1 MLIPGVQADLAHG
14 PGKRSER
21 KHTAIVSAAA
31 EVFLS
36 TGYAGA
42 SMDEIA
48 SRSGVSK
55 QTVYKHFSSKEA
67 LFVAVMNQMMGE
79 ADTAVHIGLPDVK
92 DRAQLEA
99 YLLDYAVRQ
108 LTIVLTPGLMQLR
121 RLVIAEAQRFPE
133 LAKELYARGPARA
146 IEVMGSAFEQLAGK
160 NLLQFS
166 DATVA
171 ASQFNWLVMA
181 DPVDRV
187 MMLGDEA
194 IPTQQE
200 IRRHAEAAIATFLAA
215 FLHPDQ
221 REVQH
226 TQAPNGW

>member
-1 MLIPGVQADLAHG
+1 MPMTDSEIPAGT
-14 PGKRSER
+14 RSER
-21 KHTAIVSAAA
+21 KQAAIVGAAA

-55 QTVYKHFSSKEA
+55 QTVYKHFTSKEA
-67 LFVAVMNQMMGE
+67 LFIAVMGQMMGE
-79 ADTAVHIGLPDVK
+79 ADIAVHQGLPKVEN
-92 DRAQLEA
+92 RAQLEA

-108 LTIVLTPGLMQLR
+108 LAIVLTPGLMQLR

-133 LAKELYARGPARA
+133 LARQLYARGPARA
-146 IEVMGSAFEQLAGK
+146 VEAMGAAFEQLAAK

-166 DATVA
+166 DASMT

-181 DPVDRV
+181 DPVNRV
-187 MMLGDEA
+187 MMLGDA
-194 IPTQQE
+194 ALPSQAE
-200 IRRHAEAAIATFLAA
+200 IHRHAEAAVATFLAA

-221 REVQH
+221 R
-226 TQAPNGW
+226 

>member
-1 MLIPGVQADLAHG
+1 MPMTDSEIPAGT
-14 PGKRSER
+14 RSER
-21 KHTAIVSAAA
+21 KQAAIVGAAA

-55 QTVYKHFSSKEA
+55 QTVYKHFTSKEA
-67 LFVAVMNQMMGE
+67 LFIAVMGQMMGE
-79 ADTAVHIGLPDVK
+79 ADIAVHQGLPRVEN
-92 DRAQLEA
+92 RAQLEA

-108 LTIVLTPGLMQLR
+108 LAIVLTPGLMQLR

-133 LAKELYARGPARA
+133 LARQLYARGPARA
-146 IEVMGSAFEQLAGK
+146 VEAMGVAFEQLAAK

-166 DATVA
+166 DASMA

-181 DPVDRV
+181 DPVNRV
-187 MMLGDEA
+187 MMLGDA
-194 IPTQQE
+194 ALPNQAE
-200 IRRHAEAAIATFLAA
+200 IRRHAEAAVATFLAA

-221 REVQH
+221 R
-226 TQAPNGW
+226 

>member
-1 MLIPGVQADLAHG
+1 MLIPGMEADLALG
-14 PGKRSER
+14 RAGTRSER
-21 KHTAIVSAAA
+21 KQAAIVGAAA

-67 LFVAVMNQMMGE
+67 LFVAVLTQMMGE
-79 ADTAVHIGLPDVK
+79 ADTAVHTGLPQVEN
-92 DRAQLEA
+92 RAQLEA

-108 LTIVLTPGLMQLR
+108 LAIVLTPGLMQLR

-133 LAKELYARGPARA
+133 LAKVLYTRGPARA
-146 IEVMGSAFEQLAGK
+146 LEVMGSAFEQLAGK
-160 NLLQFS
+160 KLLQFS

-181 DPVDRV
+181 EPVNRV
-187 MMLGDEA
+187 MMLGDAA
-194 IPTQQE
+194 IPTKQE
-200 IRRHAEAAIATFLAA
+200 IRRHAEAAVATFLAA

-221 REVQH
+221 R
-226 TQAPNGW
+226 

>member
-21 KHTAIVSAAA
+21 KHAAIVSAAA

-181 DPVDRV
+181 DPVNRV

>member
-1 MLIPGVQADLAHG
+1 MMIAGADADLAHR
-14 PGKRSER
+14 PGTRSER
-21 KHTAIVSAAA
+21 KHAAIVGAAA

-36 TGYAGA
+36 AGYAGA

-48 SRSGVSK
+48 SLSGVSK

-67 LFVAVMNQMMGE
+67 LFVAVISQMMGE
-79 ADTAVHIGLPDVK
+79 ADTAVHTGLPDVK
-92 DRAQLEA
+92 DCAQLEA
-99 YLLDYAVRQ
+99 YLLDYAVRL

-146 IEVMGSAFEQLAGK
+146 LDVMGSAFEQLAAK
-160 NLLQFS
+160 NLLQFR

-171 ASQFNWLVMA
+171 ASQFNWLVLA
-181 DPVDRV
+181 EPVNRV
-187 MMLGDEA
+187 MMLGDDA
-194 IPTQQE
+194 IPTEQE

-221 REVQH
+221 R
-226 TQAPNGW
+226 

>member
-1 MLIPGVQADLAHG
+1 MLIPSMEADLARG
-14 PGKRSER
+14 RAGTRSER
-21 KHTAIVSAAA
+21 KQAAIVGAAA

-36 TGYAGA
+36 TGYAGT

-67 LFVAVMNQMMGE
+67 LFVAVLTQMMGE
-79 ADTAVHIGLPDVK
+79 ADTAVHTGLPQVEN
-92 DRAQLEA
+92 RAQLEA

-108 LTIVLTPGLMQLR
+108 LTIVLKPGLMQLR

-133 LAKELYARGPARA
+133 LAKLLYARGPARA
-146 IEVMGSAFEQLAGK
+146 LEVMGSAFEQLAGK
-160 NLLQFS
+160 KLLQFS

-181 DPVDRV
+181 DPVNRV

-194 IPTQQE
+194 IPTKQE
-200 IRRHAEAAIATFLAA
+200 IHRHAEAAVATFLAA
-215 FLHPDQ
+215 FLHPDK
-221 REVQH
+221 R
-226 TQAPNGW
+226 

>member
-1 MLIPGVQADLAHG
+1 MEADLTQERAG
-14 PGKRSER
+14 TRSER
-21 KHTAIVSAAA
+21 KQAAIVGAAA

-67 LFVAVMNQMMGE
+67 LFVAVLTQMMGE
-79 ADTAVHIGLPDVK
+79 ADTAVHIGLPQVEN
-92 DRAQLEA
+92 RAQLEA

-133 LAKELYARGPARA
+133 LAKLLYARGPARA
-146 IEVMGSAFEQLAGK
+146 LEVMGSAFEQLAGK
-160 NLLQFS
+160 KLLQFS

-181 DPVDRV
+181 DPVNRM

-194 IPTQQE
+194 IPTKQE
-200 IRRHAEAAIATFLAA
+200 IHRHAEAAVATFLAA
-215 FLHPDQ
+215 FLHPDK
-221 REVQH
+221 R
-226 TQAPNGW
+226 

>member
-1 MLIPGVQADLAHG
+1 MPMTDSEIPAGT
-14 PGKRSER
+14 RSER
-21 KHTAIVSAAA
+21 KQAAIVGAAA

-55 QTVYKHFSSKEA
+55 QTVYKHFTSKEA
-67 LFVAVMNQMMGE
+67 LFIAVMGQMMGE
-79 ADTAVHIGLPDVK
+79 ADIAVHQGLPKVEN
-92 DRAQLEA
+92 RAQLEA

-108 LTIVLTPGLMQLR
+108 LVIVLTPGLMQLR

-133 LAKELYARGPARA
+133 LARQLYARGPARA
-146 IEVMGSAFEQLAGK
+146 VEAMGAAFEQLAAK

-166 DATVA
+166 DASMA

-181 DPVDRV
+181 DPVNRV
-187 MMLGDEA
+187 MMLGDA
-194 IPTQQE
+194 ALPSQADIH
-200 IRRHAEAAIATFLAA
+200 RHAEAAVATFLAA

-221 REVQH
+221 R
-226 TQAPNGW
+226 

>member
-1 MLIPGVQADLAHG
+1 MLIPSMEADLARG
-14 PGKRSER
+14 RAGTRSER
-21 KHTAIVSAAA
+21 KQAAIVGAAA

-67 LFVAVMNQMMGE
+67 LFVAVLTQMMGE
-79 ADTAVHIGLPDVK
+79 AETAVHTGLPQVEN
-92 DRAQLEA
+92 RAQLEA
-99 YLLDYAVRQ
+99 YLFDYAVRQ

-133 LAKELYARGPARA
+133 LAKLLYARGPARA
-146 IEVMGSAFEQLAGK
+146 LEVMASAFEQLAGK
-160 NLLQFS
+160 KLLQFS

-181 DPVDRV
+181 DPVNRV

-194 IPTQQE
+194 IPTKQE
-200 IRRHAEAAIATFLAA
+200 IHRHAEAAVATFLAA
-215 FLHPDQ
+215 FLHPDK
-221 REVQH
+221 R
-226 TQAPNGW
+226 

>member
-1 MLIPGVQADLAHG
+1 MLIPGVEADLAHG
-14 PGKRSER
+14 PGTRSER
-21 KHTAIVSAAA
+21 KQAAIVGAAA

-36 TGYAGA
+36 AGYAGA

-67 LFVAVMNQMMGE
+67 LFVAVISQMMGE
-79 ADTAVHIGLPDVK
+79 ADTAVHTGLPKVE

-99 YLLDYAVRQ
+99 DLLDYAVRQ

-133 LAKELYARGPARA
+133 LAKVLYARGPARA
-146 IEVMGSAFEQLAGK
+146 LEVMGSAFEQLARK
-160 NLLQFS
+160 KLLQFS

-181 DPVDRV
+181 DPVNRV
-187 MMLGDEA
+187 MMLGDAA

-215 FLHPDQ
+215 FLHADQ
-221 REVQH
+221 R
-226 TQAPNGW
+226 

>member
-1 MLIPGVQADLAHG
+1 MEADLAQG
-14 PGKRSER
+14 RAGTRSER
-21 KHTAIVSAAA
+21 KQAAIVGAAA

-55 QTVYKHFSSKEA
+55 QTIYKHFSSKEA
-67 LFVAVMNQMMGE
+67 LFVAVLTQMMRE
-79 ADTAVHIGLPDVK
+79 ADTAVHTGLPQVEN
-92 DRAQLEA
+92 RAQLEA

-121 RLVIAEAQRFPE
+121 RLVVAEAQRFPE
-133 LAKELYARGPARA
+133 LAKLLYARGPARA
-146 IEVMGSAFEQLAGK
+146 LEVMGSAFEQLAGK
-160 NLLQFS
+160 KLLRFS

-181 DPVDRV
+181 DPVNRV

-194 IPTQQE
+194 IPTKQE
-200 IRRHAEAAIATFLAA
+200 IHRHAEAAVATFLAA
-215 FLHPDQ
+215 FLHPDK
-221 REVQH
+221 R
-226 TQAPNGW
+226 

>member
-1 MLIPGVQADLAHG
+1 MLIPGLEADLAHV
-14 PGKRSER
+14 PGTRSER
-21 KHTAIVSAAA
+21 KQTAIVGAAA

-42 SMDEIA
+42 SMDEIV

-67 LFVAVMNQMMGE
+67 LFVAVMSQMTGE
-79 ADTAVHIGLPDVK
+79 ADTAVRIGLPKVE
-92 DRAQLEA
+92 DRAQLKA
-99 YLLDYAVRQ
+99 YLLAYAVRQ

-133 LAKELYARGPARA
+133 LAKVLYARGSARA
-146 IEVMGSAFEQLAGK
+146 LEVMASAFEQLADE

-181 DPVDRV
+181 DPVNRV

-221 REVQH
+221 R
-226 TQAPNGW
+226 

>member
-1 MLIPGVQADLAHG
+1 MEADLTQERAG
-14 PGKRSER
+14 TRSER
-21 KHTAIVSAAA
+21 KQAAIVGAAA

-36 TGYAGA
+36 TGYAGT

-67 LFVAVMNQMMGE
+67 LFVAVLTQMMGE
-79 ADTAVHIGLPDVK
+79 ADTAVHIGLPQVEN
-92 DRAQLEA
+92 RAQLEA

-133 LAKELYARGPARA
+133 LAKLLYARGPARA
-146 IEVMGSAFEQLAGK
+146 LEVMGSAFEQLAGK
-160 NLLQFS
+160 KLLQFS

-181 DPVDRV
+181 DPVNRV

-194 IPTQQE
+194 IPTKQE
-200 IRRHAEAAIATFLAA
+200 IHRHAEAAVATFLAA
-215 FLHPDQ
+215 FLHPDK
-221 REVQH
+221 R
-226 TQAPNGW
+226 

>member
-1 MLIPGVQADLAHG
+1 MEADLAQG
-14 PGKRSER
+14 RAGTRSER
-21 KHTAIVSAAA
+21 KQAAIVGAAA

-67 LFVAVMNQMMGE
+67 LFVAVLTQMMGE
-79 ADTAVHIGLPDVK
+79 ADTAVHTGLPQVEN
-92 DRAQLEA
+92 RAQLEA
-99 YLLDYAVRQ
+99 YLFDYAVRQ

-133 LAKELYARGPARA
+133 LAKLLYARGPARA
-146 IEVMGSAFEQLAGK
+146 LEVMASAFEQLAGK
-160 NLLQFS
+160 KLLQFS

-181 DPVDRV
+181 DPVNRV

-194 IPTQQE
+194 IPTKQE
-200 IRRHAEAAIATFLAA
+200 IHRHAEAAVATFLAA
-215 FLHPDQ
+215 FSAS
-221 REVQH
+221 R
-226 TQAPNGW
+226 

>member
-1 MLIPGVQADLAHG
+1 MLIPGMEADLAQG
-14 PGKRSER
+14 RAGTRSER
-21 KHTAIVSAAA
+21 KQAAIVGAAA

-55 QTVYKHFSSKEA
+55 QTIYKHFSSKEA
-67 LFVAVMNQMMGE
+67 LFVAVLTQMMRE
-79 ADTAVHIGLPDVK
+79 ADTAVHTGLPQVEN
-92 DRAQLEA
+92 RAQLEA

-121 RLVIAEAQRFPE
+121 RLVVAEAQRFPE
-133 LAKELYARGPARA
+133 LAKLLYARGPARA
-146 IEVMGSAFEQLAGK
+146 LEVMGSAFEQLAGK
-160 NLLQFS
+160 KLLRFS

-181 DPVDRV
+181 DPVNRV

-194 IPTQQE
+194 IPTKQE
-200 IRRHAEAAIATFLAA
+200 IHRHAEAAVATFLAA
-215 FLHPDQ
+215 FLHPDK
-221 REVQH
+221 R
-226 TQAPNGW
+226 

>member
-1 MLIPGVQADLAHG
+1 MLIPGVEAELAHG
-14 PGKRSER
+14 PGTRSKR
-21 KHTAIVSAAA
+21 KQAAIVGAAA

-67 LFVAVMNQMMGE
+67 LFIAVMTQMMGE
-79 ADTAVHIGLPDVK
+79 ADTAVHLGLPKVE
-92 DRAQLEA
+92 DRTQLEA

-121 RLVIAEAQRFPE
+121 RVVIAEAERFPE
-133 LAKELYARGPARA
+133 LAKVLYARGPARA
-146 IEVMGSAFEQLAGK
+146 IEAMGSAFEQLAGK
-160 NLLQFS
+160 NLLRFA

-181 DPVDRV
+181 DPVNRV
-187 MMLGDEA
+187 MMLGNEA

-200 IRRHAEAAIATFLAA
+200 IRQHAEAAVATFLAA

-221 REVQH
+221 R
-226 TQAPNGW
+226 

>member
-1 MLIPGVQADLAHG
+1 MPIADSEIPAGT
-14 PGKRSER
+14 RSER
-21 KHTAIVSAAA
+21 KQAAIVGAAA

-55 QTVYKHFSSKEA
+55 QTVYKHFTSKEA
-67 LFVAVMNQMMGE
+67 LFIAVMGQMMGE
-79 ADTAVHIGLPDVK
+79 ADIAVHQGLPKVEN
-92 DRAQLEA
+92 RAQLEA

-108 LTIVLTPGLMQLR
+108 LAIVLTPGLMQLR

-133 LAKELYARGPARA
+133 LARQLYARGPARA
-146 IEVMGSAFEQLAGK
+146 VEAMGAAFEQLAAK

-166 DATVA
+166 DASMA

-181 DPVDRV
+181 DPVNRV
-187 MMLGDEA
+187 MMLGDA
-194 IPTQQE
+194 ALPSQAE
-200 IRRHAEAAIATFLAA
+200 IHRHAEAAVATFLAA

-221 REVQH
+221 R
-226 TQAPNGW
+226 

>member
-1 MLIPGVQADLAHG
+1 MPMTDSENPAGT
-14 PGKRSER
+14 RSER
-21 KHTAIVSAAA
+21 KQAAIVGAAA

-55 QTVYKHFSSKEA
+55 QTVYKHFTSKEA
-67 LFVAVMNQMMGE
+67 LFIAVMGQMMGE
-79 ADTAVHIGLPDVK
+79 ADIAVHQGLPKVEN
-92 DRAQLEA
+92 RAQLEA

-108 LTIVLTPGLMQLR
+108 LAIVLTPGLMQLR

-133 LAKELYARGPARA
+133 LARQLYARGPARA
-146 IEVMGSAFEQLAGK
+146 VEAMGAAFEQLVTK

-166 DATVA
+166 DASMA

-181 DPVDRV
+181 DPVNRV
-187 MMLGDEA
+187 MMLGDA
-194 IPTQQE
+194 ALPSQAE
-200 IRRHAEAAIATFLAA
+200 IRRHAEAAVATFLAA

-221 REVQH
+221 R
-226 TQAPNGW
+226 

>member
-1 MLIPGVQADLAHG
+1 MPMTDSEIPAGT
-14 PGKRSER
+14 RSER
-21 KHTAIVSAAA
+21 KQAAIIGAAA

-55 QTVYKHFSSKEA
+55 QTVYKHFTSKEA
-67 LFVAVMNQMMGE
+67 LFIAVMGQMMGE
-79 ADTAVHIGLPDVK
+79 ADIAVHQGLPRVEN
-92 DRAQLEA
+92 RAQLEA

-108 LTIVLTPGLMQLR
+108 LAIVLTPGLMQLR

-133 LAKELYARGPARA
+133 LARQLYARGPARA
-146 IEVMGSAFEQLAGK
+146 VEAMGVAFEQLAAK

-166 DATVA
+166 DASMA

-181 DPVDRV
+181 DPVNRV
-187 MMLGDEA
+187 MMLGDA
-194 IPTQQE
+194 ALPNQAE
-200 IRRHAEAAIATFLAA
+200 IRRHAEAAVATFLAA

-221 REVQH
+221 R
-226 TQAPNGW
+226 

>member
-1 MLIPGVQADLAHG
+1 MLIPGMEADLAQG
-14 PGKRSER
+14 RAGTRSER
-21 KHTAIVSAAA
+21 KQAAIVGAAA

-67 LFVAVMNQMMGE
+67 LFVAVLTQMMGE
-79 ADTAVHIGLPDVK
+79 ADTAVHTGLPQVEN
-92 DRAQLEA
+92 RAQLEA

-133 LAKELYARGPARA
+133 LAKLLYARGPARA
-146 IEVMGSAFEQLAGK
+146 LEVMGSAFEQLAGM

-166 DATVA
+166 DAAVA

-181 DPVDRV
+181 DPVNRV
-187 MMLGDEA
+187 MMLGNAA
-194 IPTQQE
+194 IPTKQE
-200 IRRHAEAAIATFLAA
+200 IHRHAEAAVATFLAA

-221 REVQH
+221 R
-226 TQAPNGW
+226 